1 MANAII
7 RNGDLTSH
15 GGTVLEG
22 FATLNVLGKNAA
34 GVGHMV
40 LCPKCKGSFR
50 HSQGERFLGEKSGL
64 SEVYEGKGI

>member
-7 RNGDLTSH
+7 RKGDLTSH

-34 GVGHMV
+34 GVV
-40 LCPKCKGSFR
+40 
-50 HSQGERFLGEKSGL
+50 FLGEKSGL